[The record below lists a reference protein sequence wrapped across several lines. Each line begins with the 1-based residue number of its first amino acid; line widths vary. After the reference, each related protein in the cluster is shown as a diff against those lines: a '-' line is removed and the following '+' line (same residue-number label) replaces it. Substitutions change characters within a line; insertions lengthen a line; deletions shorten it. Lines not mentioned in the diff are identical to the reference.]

1 MKTIKKFLLPL
12 LIILLTSSLSYG
24 QSRANDLQ
32 DLVGIKGSSAEMD
45 LENRGYVHIKT
56 AKSNYDIY
64 SFWWNP
70 RKRKCV
76 SYHMADGRI
85 LSIVNTLPADCNKS
99 SNYNNSNNSYSNY
112 NSYNH
117 QAQHHNNNNTHYN
130 NRDHDAA
137 FERGHTDGL
146 YNKPYHN
153 IYGDSDLKNAYSE
166 GYGSG
171 VGQRNNNTSY
181 HSGNGGYKSHVAVN
195 DLVNWS
201 ASSAYDELNARG
213 FREETEFHNDG
224 KLVKV
229 WYNSSTKQCVKTWE
243 KNNNILGIKHSEKCR
258 N

>member
-1 MKTIKKFLLPL
+1 MKTLIKTLFF
-12 LIILLTSSLSYG
+12 ILLFSANTSFS

-32 DLVGIKGSSAEMD
+32 DLVGVRGSSAEME
-45 LENRGYVHIKT
+45 LENRGYYHIKT

-64 SFWWNP
+64 SFWWNS
-70 RKRKCV
+70 RKKKCV
-76 SYHMADGRI
+76 SYHMADGRVV
-85 LSIVNTLPADCNKS
+85 SVVNTLPADCNKS

-117 QAQHHNNNNTHYN
+117 QYQNHSNNTHYS

-153 IYGDSDLKNAYSE
+153 IYADADLKSAYSD

-171 VGQRNNNTSY
+171 VGQRTSNTTY
-181 HSGNGGYKSHVAVN
+181 HSGQGGYKAHVEVR
-195 DLVNWS
+195 DLVNTE
-201 ASSAYDELNARG
+201 ASSAYNKLKNRG
-213 FREETEFHNDG
+213 FHEARRHVENG
-224 KLVKV
+224 GLQIA
-229 WYNSSTKQCVKTWE
+229 WLNNRTKQCIKTVE
-243 KNNNILGIKHSEKCR
+243 KHDSIIYIKGNSAQC